1 MKSLLNIEEHPLE
14 PFLPVNAKLLML
26 GSFPP
31 QKKRWSMEFFYP
43 NLQNDMWRI
52 FGIIFFQNKDHFL
65 NPDKRYLTRNVLLIF
80 WTKRHRTLWYR
91 FSCSPFTGQCLRQI
105 SGSCRTDRY
114 QFATEADSNVQG
126 HCNHRTKSNGYYS
139 WTNKGKRTRCRN
151 QWTFR
156 IRRPDNAIIQNAFV
170 QPCLPVAHW
179 KKSAIYRVMFN
190 ELGLLNE

>member
-1 MKSLLNIEEHPLE
+1 MICGVFWNNI
-14 PFLPVNAKLLML
+14 
-26 GSFPP
+26 
-31 QKKRWSMEFFYP
+31 
-43 NLQNDMWRI
+43 
-52 FGIIFFQNKDHFL
+52 FQNKDHFL
-65 NPDKRYLTRNVLLIF
+65 NPDKKYLTRNVLLIF

-179 KKSAIYRVMFN
+179 KNQQYTGSCSMS
-190 ELGLLNE
+190 